1 MLMENSLVV
10 YKSRPARVLKVADKL
25 DIELESG
32 QIKRVRNKD
41 VMLLHEGP
49 LRNLTELTQ
58 ASGDVGEAWE
68 LLAGGSTNL
77 EELTE
82 LIFGEYSPSTAWAA
96 WQLVMDGLYFCGT
109 PDELEVQSPEQ
120 VEKLQQARAAKAS
133 HKQEWSEFFTRL
145 QTGELLSS
153 DATKLADVE
162 ALAWGQRDT
171 SRILHQLGRQETS
184 ENAHAFLLKIGHW
197 NETINPY
204 PIRIGLPTEPPEME
218 LGDLEV
224 EDRLDLTYLPAFAI
238 DDEGNQ
244 DPDDAI
250 SLEGNQVWVHVAD
263 VAALVKA
270 DSTLDLEARA
280 RGATLYLPE
289 RTVPMLVPAAVD
301 KFGLGLQDRSPALS
315 FNLEMDS
322 SGKPTL
328 KKVTPSWVSVT
339 RLSYAEAN
347 QCLDQEPLCQ
357 LWDLAQAFRARRIT
371 NGATEILLP
380 EVAVRVQDDKVT
392 IRPVPRLESRTLVT
406 ELMLMTGEAAARF
419 AVDHAIS
426 FPFSVQNPTESV
438 IKAPASAAQMFA
450 LRKTM
455 KRSQMK
461 YSPAPHAGL
470 GLEMYTQVTSPLR
483 RYLDLVAHQQL
494 RAFIR
499 DEELL
504 SAQEIMLRVGAA
516 EAVIGKVRRAERLS
530 NKHWTLVYLR
540 HHAKWRGRGIAVE
553 QLGPRLTALIP
564 DLGLDATIS
573 CGKPVEL
580 NTDIKLTAERV
591 DLASLTAHFRI
602 S

>member
-1 MLMENSLVV
+1 MENSLVV
-10 YKSRPARVLKVADKL
+10 YKSRPARVLKVAEKL

-49 LRNLTELTQ
+49 LRNLAELTQ
-58 ASGDVGEAWE
+58 ASGEVEEAWE

-82 LIFGEYSPSTAWAA
+82 LVFGEYSPSTAWAA
-96 WQLVMDGLYFCGT
+96 WQLVMDGLYFIGT
-109 PDELEVQSPEQ
+109 PDDLEVQSPEH
-120 VEKLQQARAAKAS
+120 VEKLQQARAVKVS
-133 HKQEWSEFFTRL
+133 HKQEWSEFIARL
-145 QTGELLSS
+145 QMGELLPS
-153 DATKLADVE
+153 DAAKLADVE

-171 SRILHQLGRQETS
+171 SRILHQLGRQETC

-197 NETINPY
+197 DETMNPY
-204 PIRIGLPTEPPEME
+204 PIRIGLPTEPPELE

-224 EDRLDLTYLPAFAI
+224 EDRLDLTHLPAFAI

-250 SLEGNQVWVHVAD
+250 SLEGNQIWVHVAD
-263 VAALVKA
+263 VAALVKPDTA
-270 DSTLDLEARA
+270 QDLEART
-280 RGATLYLPE
+280 RGASLYLPD
-289 RTVPMLVPAAVD
+289 RTIPMLAPAAVD
-301 KFGLGLQDRSPALS
+301 KLGLGLQDRSPALS
-315 FNLEMDS
+315 FNIEVDS

-328 KKVTPSWVSVT
+328 RKVTPSWVSVT
-339 RLSYAEAN
+339 RLSYTEAN
-347 QCLDQEPLCQ
+347 QRLNQEPLCQ
-357 LWDLAQAFRARRIT
+357 LWELAQAFRARRIA
-371 NGATEILLP
+371 NGATEIHLP
-380 EVAVRVQDDKVT
+380 EIAVRVQDGKVT
-392 IRPVPRLESRTLVT
+392 IRPLPRLESRTLVT

-438 IKAPASAAQMFA
+438 IKTPGNVAEMFA

-455 KRSQMK
+455 KRSQLK
-461 YSPAPHAGL
+461 QSPAPHAGL

-494 RAFIR
+494 RAFTR
-499 DEELL
+499 GEALL
-504 SAQEIMLRVGAA
+504 NAQDIMLRVGAA
-516 EAVIGKVRRAERLS
+516 EAVIGKVRRTERLS

-553 QLGPRLTALIP
+553 QSGSRLTVLVP
-564 DLGLDATIS
+564 ELGLDATVS
-573 CGKPVEL
+573 CGRTIAL
-580 NTDIKLTAERV
+580 NTELELTAERIN
-591 DLASLTAHFRI
+591 LPSLSVNFRI
-602 S
+602 